1 MIQINNTAI
10 IPARGGSK
18 RIPRKNLIPILGVP
32 IIARTIENIRSSGV
46 FAEIIVSTEDEEIA
60 EIAKLYGARAE
71 YRRPQTLS
79 DDFTTTKPVVIDAIE
94 AYEISNPD
102 SLVCVVYAT
111 SMLIKPAQY
120 FDSSL
125 LASDLSHGEQL
136 LAVKRFTH
144 PVERSF
150 MNSPLGSLE
159 YRWPEFSEKRTQ
171 DLPVSFFD
179 CGQFYWARQSTWV
192 SNNPLVKRY
201 GFPIGNFDA
210 IDLDEI
216 SDLKD
221 LEILLKLKIE

>member
-1 MIQINNTAI
+1 LIQINNTAI

-46 FAEIIVSTEDEEIA
+46 FAEIIVSTEDQEIA
-60 EIAKLYGARAE
+60 EIATSYGARAE
-71 YRRPQTLS
+71 YKRPQNLS

-94 AYEISNPD
+94 TYGISDPQT
-102 SLVCVVYAT
+102 LVCVVYAT

-120 FDSSL
+120 SNSSL
-125 LASDLSHGEQL
+125 MANDLLHGEQL

-150 MNSPLGSLE
+150 RNSPQGGLE

-171 DLPVSFFD
+171 DLPVSFYD
-179 CGQFYWARQSTWV
+179 CGQFYWARQSTWL
-192 SNNPLVKRY
+192 SSSPLIRRY
-201 GFPIGNFDA
+201 GFTIANFDA
-210 IDLDEI
+210 IDLDEV

-221 LEILLKLKIE
+221 LEILLKLNSD